1 MADEQG
7 TTFGDLLRHY
17 RAQAGLSQVALASRS
32 GISKEAVSMLER
44 GVRARPRNATVL
56 RLAQALRLRPEEQRA
71 LTATVRRV
79 GSKPAAA
86 MPPESAAG
94 IPPDPIPHFVG
105 REAELEELH
114 RKLVARR
121 RVAVH
126 GLGGIGKT
134 QLVVQYLHSRRTE
147 YPDGV
152 FWLRA
157 EQETSLVGDLA
168 SLAWRLR
175 LPERETRQQER
186 QVEAVLGWL
195 RAHERW
201 LLVLD
206 DVAAT
211 SMEAV
216 RRWLS
221 PGLPG
226 HLLVTSRTPMGSAR
240 VGLEP
245 LSADVAMGFLLD
257 RAGETDAASALAVA
271 AALGHLP
278 LALEQAAAY
287 LEVSGRDLA
296 GYAGLL
302 GTRLP
307 RLMREGKPEDYPR
320 PVASTWLI
328 SFECVA
334 GELPAA
340 AALLRLCAFLA
351 PDDIPV
357 SALRAD
363 AGHMPNPL
371 RSALA
376 DEVELDRTIGVLAR
390 YSLARRQGDGLRIHR
405 LVQAVIRDALGPD
418 QRVWLGAAV
427 RLLHAVM
434 PEEPQLHPALWPLC
448 ARLVV
453 HVQVADELGGA
464 GTEESEAMGA
474 LMNRIGA
481 YLRSR
486 GDFDRA
492 KRAYERALSIRESVL
507 GADHPVAADSLSDL
521 AGLLRERGELAAA
534 RPLHERALA
543 IRERTL
549 GPDHVETSNSLNN
562 LGFLLRDQ
570 GDLRGARS
578 LLERALAIRERALG
592 PDHHGT
598 ATILNNLALV
608 LIDQYEPVPAR
619 PLLERALAIRERTLG
634 PDHNLTAEC
643 LGNLG
648 YLLTLQGELAA
659 ARPLLERSVAAL
671 RRILGPD
678 HPHTARVQQRLAT
691 ELQAQGQLAE
701 ARDLHAAA
709 LATLERT
716 LGPKHL
722 FTIEGGRALRA
733 VTRALRRAGPA
744 RPPP

>member
-1 MADEQG
+1 MAEEQG
-7 TTFGDLLRHY
+7 TSFGDLLRHY
-17 RAQAGLSQVALASRS
+17 RALAGLSQVALASRT

-44 GVRARPRNATVL
+44 GVRSRPRNATVL
-56 RLAQALRLRPEEQRA
+56 RLAQALRLRPEERTALAAAARRA
-71 LTATVRRV
+71 S
-79 GSKPAAA
+79 SKPAAGA
-86 MPPESAAG
+86 VPPESGAG

-105 REAELEELH
+105 REPELEELH
-114 RKLVARR
+114 RELLARR
-121 RVAVH
+121 RVAVY

-134 QLVVQYLHSRRTE
+134 QLAVQYLHRRRGE

-157 EQETSLVGDLA
+157 EQEASLVGDPA

-186 QVEAVLGWL
+186 QIEAVLVWL

-206 DVAAT
+206 NVAAT

-226 HLLVTSRTPMGSAR
+226 HLLVTSRTPMWSAR

-245 LSADVAMGFLLD
+245 LPSDVAGRFLLD
-257 RAGETDAASALAVA
+257 RTGEADAAAALAVA
-271 AALGHLP
+271 EALGCLP

-296 GYAGLL
+296 GYARLL
-302 GTRLP
+302 RTRLP
-307 RLMREGKPEDYPR
+307 QLMREGKPDDYPR

-328 SFECVA
+328 SFERVA
-334 GELPAA
+334 RDRPPA

-351 PDDIPV
+351 PDDIPI
-357 SALRAD
+357 SALRAG
-363 AGHMPNPL
+363 AGQLPEEL
-371 RSALA
+371 RRALS
-376 DEVELDRTIGVLAR
+376 DELELDRTTGVLTR
-390 YSLARRQGDGLRIHR
+390 YSLAHRQADVLRVHR

-418 QRVWLGAAV
+418 QRRWLSAAV
-427 RLLHAVM
+427 RLLHTVM
-434 PEEPQLHPALWPLC
+434 PEEPQLQPALWPLC
-448 ARLVV
+448 ARLVAHI
-453 HVQVADELGGA
+453 HVANELGGA
-464 GTEESEAMGA
+464 GTDEAEAMGA
-474 LMNRIGA
+474 LLNRLGS
-481 YLRSR
+481 YLRCR

-492 KRAYERALSIRESVL
+492 RPAYERALSIREATL
-507 GADHPVAADSLSDL
+507 GADHPVTADSLSDL

-549 GPDHVETSNSLNN
+549 GRDHLDTSNSLNN

-570 GDLRGARS
+570 GDLGGARS
-578 LLERALAIRERALG
+578 LLERALAIRERVLG
-592 PDHHGT
+592 AEHQGT

-608 LIDQYEPVPAR
+608 LIDECDLAAAR
-619 PLLERALAIRERTLG
+619 PLLDRALAIRERTLG
-634 PDHNLTAEC
+634 LDHNLTAEC
-643 LGNLG
+643 LSNLG
-648 YLLTLQGELAA
+648 HLLTLQGELAA
-659 ARPLLERSVAAL
+659 ARPLLERSVAML
-671 RRILGPD
+671 RRILGPG
-678 HPHTARVQQRLAT
+678 HPHTARVEQRLAVL
-691 ELQAQGQLAE
+691 LQARGQLAA
-701 ARDLHAAA
+701 ARDLHANA

-716 LGPKHL
+716 LGPKHQ
-722 FTIEGGRALRA
+722 FTIEGSRALQA
-733 VTRALRRAGPA
+733 VVRELQQQASQAQ
-744 RPPP
+744 